1 MRNNMDID
9 MNFINPETFD
19 KTPGMERI
27 KYKKKLIK
35 DVLNVFSEISS
46 KHQSCPKAVARVMK
60 KSVIKDLKKG
70 LKVLNSKIP
79 VYIELPKYEK
89 VGNGQ
94 VKLVSSDSLTKD
106 DEVAVTTPTVLETS
120 VIPHQNEV
128 E

>member
-89 VGNGQ
+89 VGGI
-94 VKLVSSDSLTKD
+94 LHFCIAFCL
-106 DEVAVTTPTVLETS
+106 
-120 VIPHQNEV
+120 
-128 E
+128 